1 LAVTN
6 DEVHGNNHV
15 GLKQKE
21 KMTIPKKSIVN
32 KSIAKGQDK
41 QLVTTKGQS
50 TKEKPKT
57 RAQGLVDTYELQFAS
72 KK

>member
-15 GLKQKE
+15 GLEQKE

-32 KSIAKGQDK
+32 KSIAKGEDK
-41 QLVTTKGQS
+41 QLMAMRGQS

-57 RAQGLVDTYELQFAS
+57 RVQGLVDTYEL
-72 KK
+72 